1 MSLREHITGAGLADL
16 ERLLPGSSLTN
27 YPPAEK
33 WSDWVELDSK
43 DWAHGRKTK
52 RRFSLIP
59 TTCFNCEACCGL
71 LAYVDKETGEI
82 QKFEG
87 NPHHPASR
95 GRNCAKGP
103 ATINQVHD
111 ADRILYPLKRAGKRG
126 EGKWQRIEWSQA
138 LEEIGARIGKAF
150 REDRRK
156 EVMYHV
162 GRPGDDSYMERVLHA
177 WGLDGHNSHTNICSS
192 GARVGY
198 AAWMGFD
205 RPSGDH
211 ANAKVIFLI
220 SSHLEAGHY
229 FNPHAQR
236 IIEGKMRG
244 AKVICV
250 DPRLSNTASMSDY
263 WLPVWPGTEAFL
275 CLAIARLL
283 LQNGTWDREFVR
295 RWVNWDVFLKET
307 RPDLDGTFE
316 SLAPALIDL
325 YADYTP

>member
-1 MSLREHITGAGLADL
+1 MSLREHLTNAGVSDL
-16 ERLLPGSSLTN
+16 ERLLPGSSLTS

-33 WSDWVELDSK
+33 WTDWVELDSK
-43 DWAHGRKTK
+43 EWAHGRKTK

-138 LEEIGARIGKAF
+138 LEELGSRIGKAF
-150 REDRRK
+150 REGRRK

-162 GRPGDDSYMERVLHA
+162 GRPGRQLY
-177 WGLDGHNSHTNICSS
+177 
-192 GARVGY
+192 GAC
-198 AAWMGFD
+198 AAC
-205 RPSGDH
+205 
-211 ANAKVIFLI
+211 L
-220 SSHLEAGHY
+220 
-229 FNPHAQR
+229 
-236 IIEGKMRG
+236 G
-244 AKVICV
+244 A
-250 DPRLSNTASMSDY
+250 
-263 WLPVWPGTEAFL
+263 
-275 CLAIARLL
+275 
-283 LQNGTWDREFVR
+283 
-295 RWVNWDVFLKET
+295 
-307 RPDLDGTFE
+307 
-316 SLAPALIDL
+316 
-325 YADYTP
+325 